1 MNKLPAT
8 YYHVKN
14 SKKKIQIHQGGT
26 RSGKTYSILTAL
38 IELCQKNNG
47 LIFTICRKTF
57 PALRATAMR
66 DFFEILNNEDIYNPD
81 FHNKSEATYVLYG
94 NMVEFISIDQ
104 PQKVRGRKRDVL
116 FINEA
121 NEINLEDWRQLL
133 LRTTGRVLIDYNPS
147 DEFHW
152 IYEEVIPR
160 EDAEFFRTTYK
171 DNPFLPESVVME
183 IEV

>member
-1 MNKLPAT
+1 
-8 YYHVKN
+8 
-14 SKKKIQIHQGGT
+14 
-26 RSGKTYSILTAL
+26 
-38 IELCQKNNG
+38 
-47 LIFTICRKTF
+47 
-57 PALRATAMR
+57 MR

-81 FHNKSEATYVLYG
+81 LHNKSDATYQLWG

-147 DEFHW
+147 DEFQ
-152 IYEEVIPR
+152 Y
-160 EDAEFFRTTYK
+160 
-171 DNPFLPESVVME
+171 
-183 IEV
+183 